1 MYRRC
6 PSAYRVSNAS
16 ELFPEPDGPVMT
28 MSARCGSSTVMPCRL
43 FCRALTMR
51 IIGGK
56 HSGFGERSV
65 RAEKAAERAERDCCC
80 FLSAFSAFYDLCR
93 AATFLAN
100 ASFTH
105 QQVPSPRI
113 STHEYGVAGG

>member
-28 MSARCGSSTVMPCRL
+28 MSARCGSSTVIPCRL

-51 IIGGK
+51 IIWRK
-56 HSGFGERSV
+56 HSGFGERSGDSEDGEDGEDGKDGEGGKPNLSV
-65 RAEKAAERAERDCCC
+65 LSVFSSSPSSPPTAAPLL
-80 FLSAFSAFYDLCR
+80 FDL
-93 AATFLAN
+93 
-100 ASFTH
+100 
-105 QQVPSPRI
+105 
-113 STHEYGVAGG
+113 